1 MIRTSLLKLIIPIG
15 LLMICSSSY
24 KAESSFQIDI
34 TVSNIRNTKGMM
46 QIQLYT
52 NQKSFAAEKPQK
64 NYRFSK
70 KDISGGKLH
79 CSIVVK
85 SKGRYGLALL
95 DDENNNK
102 EMDYGWLMPTEGFG
116 FSNYYHTGWSR
127 PEFSDFDFE
136 LNGDKKVNIKVR
148 YL

>member
-1 MIRTSLLKLIIPIG
+1 MKRLFSLVCLSSTLFLGSSLVPDETS
-15 LLMICSSSY
+15 Y
-24 KAESSFQIDI
+24 QIEI
-34 TVSNIRNTKGMM
+34 TVTNIRNNKGMM

-52 NQKSFAAEKPQK
+52 NQESFEAEKPK
-64 NYRFSK
+64 KTYRFSK
-70 KDISGGKLH
+70 KFVSDGILK
-79 CSIVVK
+79 CAITVK

-116 FSNYYHTGWSR
+116 FSDYYHTGWSR
-127 PEFSDFDFE
+127 PTFSDFDFQ
-136 LNGDKKVNIKVR
+136 LSSDKSVTIKVR